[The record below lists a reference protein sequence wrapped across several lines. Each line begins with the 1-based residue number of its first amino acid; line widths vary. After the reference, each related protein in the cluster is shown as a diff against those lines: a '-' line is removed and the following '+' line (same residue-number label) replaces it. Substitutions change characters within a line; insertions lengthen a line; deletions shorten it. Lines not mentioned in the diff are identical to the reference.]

1 MNPLSIASLMSIESP
16 VSGLMY
22 LPVLGSMMPFS
33 MASATEI
40 SLPVMGSSTLYKI
53 NRMKCSSSFL
63 TMMKN
68 VNVVLN
74 MA

>member
-1 MNPLSIASLMSIESP
+1 MASLMSIESP

-22 LPVLGSMMPFS
+22 LPVLGSMIPFS

-40 SLPVMGSSTLYKI
+40 SFPVMGSSTLYTT
-53 NRMKCSSSFL
+53 NYMKYNLSFSV
-63 TMMKN
+63 TVKN
-68 VNVVLN
+68 VTVVLN